1 MSVLNRVPGRTRKTR
16 VLVAESSPMDCQ
28 LLVDVLER
36 QGRFELIG
44 SFFTSAAVIS
54 AIREAEPDVALVSAR
69 LQDGICAGL
78 TALRRVRAFE
88 VPSRIVI
95 LLDSEER
102 DTLVEC
108 FRWGARGVF
117 HRTGSTKQLCKCII
131 RVCQGQIWASN
142 MAMRYVVEALAQP
155 PSLGA
160 FNPRSV
166 EVLSTREQQVARL
179 AVAGSS
185 NREIAESLNLH
196 EHTIR
201 NYLSHIFKKLS
212 VSSRTELALHCLG
225 QRMADD
231 EERISS
237 PPKFGT

>member
-1 MSVLNRVPGRTRKTR
+1 MFLLNRVSGRTIKTR

-36 QGRFELIG
+36 QRHFELIG
-44 SFFTSAAVIS
+44 SFFTSATVIS

-78 TALRRVRAFE
+78 TALRTVRAFE
-88 VPSRIVI
+88 VRSRIVI

-117 HRTGSTKQLCKCII
+117 HRTGSTKQLCKCIT

-142 MAMRYVVEALAQP
+142 TAMKYIVEALAQP

-166 EVLSTREQQVARL
+166 EVLSPREQEVARL
-179 AVAGSS
+179 VVAGSS
-185 NREIAESLNLH
+185 NGEIADSLNLH

-201 NYLSHIFKKLS
+201 NYLSHIFKKLA
-212 VSSRTELALHCLG
+212 VSSRTELVLRCLG
-225 QRMADD
+225 QRTAYD